1 MHLSCNI
8 GQRKLVKI
16 LIEAGADFKI
26 KNKQLETP
34 LDIAVKKQRKELID
48 IFSGKSAGAT
58 NGTHTKQTKNGSII
72 PHPTLSRDRR
82 KKIRERLQASRDYG
96 SNWQLLFQ
104 DWAPFGWVNP
114 TPGTNTNSKCPH
126 LYPTQT
132 GYNPK
137 VTSTTNGLQTLG
149 KGEQYFVDL
158 AGNVHKVSAF
168 FGYFWRVFIN
178 NPLLNTV

>member
-16 LIEAGADFKI
+16 LLEAGADFKL
-26 KNKQLETP
+26 KNKQLESP
-34 LDIAVKKQRKELID
+34 VDIAAKKQRKELLD
-48 IFSGKSAGAT
+48 LFSGKAAGVG
-58 NGTHTKQTKNGSII
+58 NGTHPKQAKNGPII
-72 PHPTLSRDRR
+72 QHPTLSRDRR

-114 TPGTNTNSKCPH
+114 TAGNGGNLKCPH
-126 LYPTQT
+126 LYPPQA

-137 VTSTTNGLQTLG
+137 VATASNGLQTLA

-158 AGNVHKVSAF
+158 AGNVHKVRTV
-168 FGYFWRVFIN
+168 RVFMH
-178 NPLLNTV
+178 